1 MTNTGP
7 DVQDLYIERRNP
19 ENEKEFSYK
28 GKWEKAEILDE
39 PIKVKD
45 GKTLDYQVTVTR
57 HGPVVSEFAG
67 KSGKDTVLALRW
79 TALDPSAE
87 LEAVLNMNKAGS
99 WNEFEKALLKFETPA
114 QNFVFAS
121 ADGTIAYKANGKIPI
136 RKKVIVY
143 CLYLAGRMNLSGKAI
158 FPLMNF
164 KNGESKRG
172 IHFDS
177 E

>member
-1 MTNTGP
+1 MCSGVIFAGIPGIILGHNEEVAWGVTNTGP

-28 GKWEKAEILDE
+28 GKWKKLKSWTN

-45 GKTLDYQVTVTR
+45 GETLDYQVTVTR
-57 HGPVVSEFAG
+57 QGPVVSEFAG

-99 WNEFEKALLKFETPA
+99 WKEFEKALLKFETPA
-114 QNFVFAS
+114 QNFVFGFS
-121 ADGTIAYKANGKIPI
+121 RWDH
-136 RKKVIVY
+136 
-143 CLYLAGRMNLSGKAI
+143 CL
-158 FPLMNF
+158 
-164 KNGESKRG
+164 
-172 IHFDS
+172 
-177 E
+177 